1 MKTMT
6 ESEWRSFL
14 SFGTRTAKLASRRP
28 DGRPHVAP
36 IWFVLDANDLVFTTH
51 SDSVKGKNLRHDP
64 RVMLAVDD
72 EQPPFAFVLVEGSA
86 TLSDLSP
93 PELLPWTT
101 RIAMRYMGADQADAY
116 DKIIT
121 EADPEARTTLREL
134 ARDQLTRSAVILKYV
149 LMDEFLS
156 GVMCWHYF
164 GKKRGFPDLW
174 KTKRFKSFNYFILEK
189 LYLLQK
195 LDL

>member
-6 ESEWRSFL
+6 ESEWQSFL

-36 IWFVLDANDLVFTTH
+36 IWFVLDANHLVFTTH
-51 SDSVKGKNLRHDP
+51 RDSVKGKNLRQDS

-72 EQPPFAFVLVEGSA
+72 EQPPFAFVLVEGFA

-101 RIAMRYMGADQADAY
+101 RIAMRYMGTDQAEAY
-116 DKIIT
+116 GKRNAVEGELLVRVPLSKVMARKGI
-121 EADPEARTTLREL
+121 AD
-134 ARDQLTRSAVILKYV
+134 
-149 LMDEFLS
+149 
-156 GVMCWHYF
+156 
-164 GKKRGFPDLW
+164 
-174 KTKRFKSFNYFILEK
+174 
-189 LYLLQK
+189 
-195 LDL
+195 

>member
-93 PELLPWTT
+93 VHSRFVLCAWLG
-101 RIAMRYMGADQADAY
+101 GAGLRSSRRVRPQACT
-116 DKIIT
+116 IN
-121 EADPEARTTLREL
+121 PRFP
-134 ARDQLTRSAVILKYV
+134 SA
-149 LMDEFLS
+149 
-156 GVMCWHYF
+156 
-164 GKKRGFPDLW
+164 P
-174 KTKRFKSFNYFILEK
+174 
-189 LYLLQK
+189 
-195 LDL
+195 

>member
-6 ESEWRSFL
+6 ESEWRPFL

-64 RVMLAVDD
+64 RIMLAVDD

-101 RIAMRYMGADQADAY
+101 RIAMRYRERIRPTLTGSVTPWRERSWFAYRCPRLRRGRESRINSASLRPRSSAGADNPTALP
-116 DKIIT
+116 KIGATI
-121 EADPEARTTLREL
+121 DS
-134 ARDQLTRSAVILKYV
+134 RSA
-149 LMDEFLS
+149 E
-156 GVMCWHYF
+156 
-164 GKKRGFPDLW
+164 R
-174 KTKRFKSFNYFILEK
+174 
-189 LYLLQK
+189 
-195 LDL
+195 

>member
-6 ESEWRSFL
+6 ENEWRSFL

-72 EQPPFAFVLVEGSA
+72 EQPPFGYVIGDDSA
-86 TLSDLSP
+86 NVRDISP
-93 PELLPWTT
+93 P
-101 RIAMRYMGADQADAY
+101 
-116 DKIIT
+116 KIPPCASCNTI
-121 EADPEARTTLREL
+121 
-134 ARDQLTRSAVILKYV
+134 S
-149 LMDEFLS
+149 
-156 GVMCWHYF
+156 
-164 GKKRGFPDLW
+164 
-174 KTKRFKSFNYFILEK
+174 TKA
-189 LYLLQK
+189 
-195 LDL
+195 